1 MLAAAAAGA
10 VSGRAGA
17 QLPVPRLPETVAL
30 RTVYF
35 HNPKLPTPSGD
46 FVRLVLAEAVSLSK
60 LHLGLAVRFDAVP
73 PRSLAD
79 AFGVLPADEEHLAR
93 AGVYDDRAGEGGRRR
108 LVQAM
113 KRDLLRSGRPFAAVR
128 DEVRADLLAPVV
140 PVDRDTLAEALVETQ
155 LERLRR
161 WKPWLDET
169 PYGLFA
175 AWLAAARLRDW
186 PYEVILTNQLLAAA
200 EYDWVEVRT
209 AMRGG
214 VTNGITTQSPRA
226 ERQLVSVLSLF
237 PFMANDEATRAMRG
251 GREGGT
257 PEAARW
263 AAALLVHELGHQLM
277 HLEHP
282 YDNPACVMNPP
293 PNLRFHQWVEK
304 LDAAACPVGG
314 SWAMTP
320 GAVKFRSVAAPN

>member
-1 MLAAAAAGA
+1 MAAAAGA
-10 VSGRAGA
+10 VAGRAGA
-17 QLPVPRLPETVAL
+17 QLPVPRLPETVGL

-35 HNPKLPTPSGD
+35 HNARLPAPSAD
-46 FVRLVLAEAVSLSK
+46 FLRLVLAEAVSLSK
-60 LHLGLAVRFDAVP
+60 LHLGLAVRFEPVP
-73 PRSLAD
+73 PRPLAE
-79 AFGVLPADEEHLAR
+79 AFGVLSADEENRAR

-108 LVQAM
+108 LIQAM
-113 KRDLLRSGRPFAAVR
+113 KRYLIQSGRPFAAVR
-128 DEVRADLLAPVV
+128 DEVRSDLLATVV
-140 PVDRDTLAEALVETQ
+140 PVDMETLAEALVETQ

-161 WKPWLDET
+161 WKPWLADDT
-169 PYGLFA
+169 PHALFA
-175 AWLAAARLRDW
+175 AWLAAARLREW

-237 PFMANDEATRAMRG
+237 PFIANDEATVAMRG
-251 GREGGT
+251 GRQGAT

-277 HLEHP
+277 HLDHP

-293 PNLRFHQWVEK
+293 PNLRFHQWVEN
-304 LDAAACPVGG
+304 LDASTCPVGG

-320 GAVKFRSVAAPN
+320 GAVKFRTLAAPN